1 MKKAK
6 ITFSLLISFILAF
19 SSCNYHDNSNGY
31 DNSNNNTE
39 TDSLDLLVIEIN
51 DKYGYIDR
59 TGKIIIEPQ
68 FDEAH
73 SFQEGLAYV
82 QMNGEKE
89 LKEYFIDKTGKIVIN
104 QPFFIAKTGF
114 SEGLTIIYTNTN
126 ENKPYSSLHKFGFI
140 DKTGECVINHQFDL
154 VEDFHEGL
162 ACVHINGNKGL
173 IDGKTGYINHTGEF
187 AIAPQFRSGSF
198 FSEGL
203 APIAIG
209 NKYGYID
216 KSGQTIIPLKFDI
229 AYPFSE
235 GLARIQIDGKM
246 GFINKSGEII
256 INPQFDEAHDFHEGL
271 AYIEVNGKAGYIDPK
286 GKYAIKPQF
295 EARRIENDN
304 INAHYFYDDYYGNDF
319 SEGLAAVSIEGK
331 CFFIDKTGKIAI
343 NQPFCY
349 VGCFQNGI
357 TRVWWDCD
365 GDDSSLIDKTGK
377 IIWTDNFYIDY

>member
-39 TDSLDLLVIEIN
+39 TETLDFLVIEKN

-82 QMNGEKE
+82 QMRGEKE
-89 LKEYFIDKTGKIVIN
+89 LKVYFIDKTGKIVIN
-104 QPFFIAKTGF
+104 QPFFPEKTGF
-114 SEGLTIIYTNTN
+114 SEGLTLVYITYQ
-126 ENKPYSSLHKFGFI
+126 EEYGPHNKYGYI
-140 DKTGECVINHQFDL
+140 DKTGKCVINPQFDWA
-154 VEDFHEGL
+154 EDFHEGL
-162 ACVHINGNKGL
+162 ACVHINGEKGFV
-173 IDGKTGYINHTGEF
+173 DGKTGFINHTGDF
-187 AIAPQFRSGSF
+187 VIAPQFRSGSF

-216 KSGQTIIPLKFDI
+216 KSGQTIIPLQFDK

-235 GLARIQIDGKM
+235 GLARIQVDGKW
-246 GFINKSGEII
+246 GFINKSGKIV
-256 INPQFDEAHDFHEGL
+256 INPQFEEAHDFHEGL
-271 AYIEVNGKAGYIDPK
+271 AYIEVKGKAGYIDPI
-286 GKYAIKPQF
+286 GKYAISPQF
-295 EARRIENDN
+295 EAREIDNLN

-331 CFFIDKTGKIAI
+331 CYFIDKNGKIAI

-365 GDDSSLIDKTGK
+365 GEDSSLIDKTGK
-377 IIWTDNFYIDY
+377 IIWTDNFSSL